1 MKRGC
6 SWTLLA
12 VSVLLKRENLVIY
25 FLFIKHKN
33 VFYQAIL
40 RAKNLYLKQK
50 IFWCLGKKS
59 PFFAGGEARRIEK
72 VSQKHTF
79 CSIESV
85 TVLLK
90 SLGWREKIERKEGH
104 LFIYETVKDSFSLWM
119 KKVLCNL
126 VMEL

>member
-1 MKRGC
+1 MSAEGKVKRGR

-12 VSVLLKRENLVIY
+12 VSVLLKRENLVTY

-59 PFFAGGEARRIEK
+59 PFSCRWRGKTHREGEPKA
-72 VSQKHTF
+72 H
-79 CSIESV
+79 
-85 TVLLK
+85 VLLHRK
-90 SLGWREKIERKEGH
+90 CNSAFKELGVEG
-104 LFIYETVKDSFSLWM
+104 E
-119 KKVLCNL
+119 N
-126 VMEL
+126 

>member
-1 MKRGC
+1 M
-6 SWTLLA
+6 
-12 VSVLLKRENLVIY
+12 
-25 FLFIKHKN
+25 
-33 VFYQAIL
+33 FYQAIL

-59 PFFAGGEARRIEK
+59 PFFAGGEAKRTERMSK
-72 VSQKHTF
+72 KHTF
-79 CSIESV
+79 CSMESV

-90 SLGWREKIERKEGH
+90 SLGWRGKIERKEGH

-126 VMEL
+126 IMEL